1 MFNLL
6 EELSTNAQELLVGGQ
21 GQEQQMPQIPQIPQ
35 IPGQQGQSSSPRPP
49 QTSEGATGFI
59 VPDNNPESY
68 FTWRLDKAPQ
78 MSGQ

>member
-21 GQEQQMPQIPQIPQ
+21 GQEQQMPQIPQIP
-35 IPGQQGQSSSPRPP
+35 GQQGQGQSSPPRPP
-49 QTSEGATGFI
+49 QTSGGATGFI